1 MKVKIPI
8 IVEGRYDK
16 AKLSNVIDGVILTT
30 DGFGIFKNA
39 EKRALIKTLGK
50 NGVIMLCDSDGG
62 GQIIRS
68 SLRGMLGGIK
78 VYDLYIPQIPG
89 KEKRKQ
95 TPSKAGYVG
104 VEGVDDGILCGI
116 FEKFSAAHPELFEI
130 SGEISESSTEN
141 ISSEMGKGIITKGDF
156 YELGLTGHENSAKL
170 RDRLAKEFAL
180 PSGMNANGLCSALA
194 LLGISREE
202 ADERMQS
209 FLP

>member
-1 MKVKIPI
+1 
-8 IVEGRYDK
+8 
-16 AKLSNVIDGVILTT
+16 
-30 DGFGIFKNA
+30 
-39 EKRALIKTLGK
+39 
-50 NGVIMLCDSDGG
+50 MLCDSDGG

-104 VEGVDDGILCGI
+104 VEGVEDGILCGI

-130 SGEISESSTEN
+130 SGEISESTGD
-141 ISSEMGKGIITKGDF
+141 ISSEMPITKGDF

-170 RDRLAKEFAL
+170 RNRLAKEFAL
-180 PSGMNANGLCSALA
+180 PSGMNANGLCSALG
-194 LLGISREE
+194 LLGISRGE
-202 ADERMQS
+202 AEERMQS

>member
-1 MKVKIPI
+1 M
-8 IVEGRYDK
+8 
-16 AKLSNVIDGVILTT
+16 
-30 DGFGIFKNA
+30 
-39 EKRALIKTLGK
+39 KTLGK

-95 TPSKAGYVG
+95 TPSKAGYIG

-116 FEKFSAAHPELFEI
+116 FEKFASAHPELFEI
-130 SGEISESSTEN
+130 SGEITESSPEN
-141 ISSEMGKGIITKGDF
+141 ISSEMGKGIISKGDF

>member
-1 MKVKIPI
+1 M
-8 IVEGRYDK
+8 
-16 AKLSNVIDGVILTT
+16 
-30 DGFGIFKNA
+30 
-39 EKRALIKTLGK
+39 KTLGK
-50 NGVIMLCDSDGG
+50 NGVIILCDSDGG

-68 SLRGMLGGIK
+68 SLRGMLGEIK

-95 TPSKAGYVG
+95 TPSKAGYIG

-116 FEKFSAAHPELFEI
+116 FEKFASAHPELFEI
-130 SGEISESSTEN
+130 SGEITESSPEN
-141 ISSEMGKGIITKGDF
+141 ISSEMGKGIISKGDF

-170 RDRLAKEFAL
+170 RDKLAKEFAL

-202 ADERMQS
+202 AEERMQS

>member
-39 EKRALIKTLGK
+39 EKRALMKTLGK

-95 TPSKAGYVG
+95 TPSKAGYIG

-116 FEKFSAAHPELFEI
+116 FEKFASAHPELFEI
-130 SGEISESSTEN
+130 SGEISESIGD

-194 LLGISREE
+194 LLGISRGE
-202 ADERMQS
+202 AEERMQS

>member
-39 EKRALIKTLGK
+39 EKRALMKTLGK

-78 VYDLYIPQIPG
+78 VYDLYVPQIPG

-116 FEKFSAAHPELFEI
+116 FEKFASAHPELFEI
-130 SGEISESSTEN
+130 SGEISESTGD

-194 LLGISREE
+194 LLGISRGE
-202 ADERMQS
+202 AEERMKS